1 MLSTTSLVLETVTE
15 AWPVLGHV
23 VRQKTFSVIPNI
35 SCKDGFKVTL
45 AARMLWSTTSLVLE
59 AMTEAWPV
67 SGHRGRSTPAS
78 VLTGGKP
85 SDSPLFNLFLL
96 FPPFLLF
103 TLSSSIFSVS
113 ATAFTELRRGKLET
127 GDQHLSRR
135 RRGSRSNCQTCLF
148 STHDLFLCVFFLQ
161 VHG

>member
-1 MLSTTSLVLETVTE
+1 M
-15 AWPVLGHV
+15 
-23 VRQKTFSVIPNI
+23 
-35 SCKDGFKVTL
+35 
-45 AARMLWSTTSLVLE
+45 
-59 AMTEAWPV
+59 

-135 RRGSRSNCQTCLF
+135 RRGSRSNCQTCAAF
-148 STHDLFLCVFFLQ
+148 SPHTLYFYVFFSGTWMDAHLQTHSDCLMSVGQHVDYVLHHAVQVYNSQGQSTQTCDLFFAVKALTLGYIHQ
-161 VHG
+161 GLAAIQSN

>member
-23 VRQKTFSVIPNI
+23 VRQKTFSVIPYI

-67 SGHRGRSTPAS
+67 LERVGTPRPQH
-78 VLTGGKP
+78 TG
-85 SDSPLFNLFLL
+85 
-96 FPPFLLF
+96 
-103 TLSSSIFSVS
+103 LSID
-113 ATAFTELRRGKLET
+113 RGKAL
-127 GDQHLSRR
+127 
-135 RRGSRSNCQTCLF
+135 
-148 STHDLFLCVFFLQ
+148 
-161 VHG
+161 

>member
-1 MLSTTSLVLETVTE
+1 M
-15 AWPVLGHV
+15 
-23 VRQKTFSVIPNI
+23 
-35 SCKDGFKVTL
+35 
-45 AARMLWSTTSLVLE
+45 
-59 AMTEAWPV
+59 
-67 SGHRGRSTPAS
+67 SGHRGR
-78 VLTGGKP
+78 TGLSIDRGKP

-148 STHDLFLCVFFLQ
+148 STHDLFLCVFFQ
-161 VHG
+161 VHGWIHVLWTMCCIMLYKCTIRSGNQLKCHLFFALKALALGHVHQGLEAIQFN